1 MEDSV
6 KDIHAFSA
14 TSGQCAAAQQ
24 VHIVGSGHD
33 AARSYSSDIRA
44 HLDDCLTESV
54 SRPLMNFGVLNDNL
68 IE

>member
-1 MEDSV
+1 MHFLLHQDNALRHS
-6 KDIHAFSA
+6 KF
-14 TSGQCAAAQQ
+14 TSWA
-24 VHIVGSGHD
+24 VGMMQ
-33 AARSYSSDIRA
+33 RSYSSDIRA

>member
-1 MEDSV
+1 MM
-6 KDIHAFSA
+6 
-14 TSGQCAAAQQ
+14 Q
-24 VHIVGSGHD
+24 
-33 AARSYSSDIRA
+33 RSYSSDIRA